1 MGEWEQAMQFYETA
15 KDYYSL
21 VRLLC
26 FNGQV
31 ERAMELAE
39 ESGSKAACYHLARRL
54 SMDTEDHVR
63 GKGLNIL
70 AF

>member
-1 MGEWEQAMQFYETA
+1 MQFYETA

-63 GKGLNIL
+63 EEVRVKHFKGKSS
-70 AF
+70 F